1 MKILNCMFSLLQR
14 VLIEYRASRSPRVG
28 VLTDSFTWT
37 FYYFV
42 PREGADIGGDMY
54 QSSEFVALDTRSRAD
69 VLGNSPDI
77 IHC

>member
-1 MKILNCMFSLLQR
+1 M
-14 VLIEYRASRSPRVG
+14 G

-42 PREGADIGGDMY
+42 PREGADIGGDLY
-54 QSSEFVALDTRSRAD
+54 QSSEFVALDARSQGEI
-69 VLGNSPDI
+69 LGNPPHI

>member
-1 MKILNCMFSLLQR
+1 VKTANFMFSLLHCA
-14 VLIEYRASRSPRVG
+14 LIEYSASRGPRVG

-42 PREGADIGGDMY
+42 PLEGSDTDMY
-54 QSSEFVALDTRSRAD
+54 QSTEFVALDNRSQAYII
-69 VLGNSPDI
+69 GNSLDI

>member
-1 MKILNCMFSLLQR
+1 MFSLLQR
-14 VLIEYRASRSPRVG
+14 ILIEYSASRSPRVG

-42 PREGADIGGDMY
+42 PREGADIGGDLY
-54 QSSEFVALDTRSRAD
+54 QSSEFVALDSRSQGEI
-69 VLGNSPDI
+69 LGSSLDI

>member
-1 MKILNCMFSLLQR
+1 MFPLLQC
-14 VLIEYRASRSPRVG
+14 VLIENSASRSPRVG

-42 PREGADIGGDMY
+42 PREGADIGGDLY
-54 QSSEFVALDTRSRAD
+54 QSSEFVALDARSQGEI
-69 VLGNSPDI
+69 LGNPPDI